1 MDLARQK
8 QTKNKLKL
16 KLFIF
21 SHQAKISIW
30 TFDIQNKQPIP
41 FKQIIRYRVRIVSA
55 CVHSYVLWLVS
66 FWVHPYPLN
75 TFKTQCSSLRELVYN
90 YTSTDDRHVIE
101 KKNYIQKYKLQI
113 VLFVCFWR
121 VIGTDSLSSSCHSYF
136 ECNLN
141 EMG

>member
-41 FKQIIRYRVRIVSA
+41 FKQIIRYRVRTVSA

-90 YTSTDDRHVIE
+90 YTSTNDRRVI
-101 KKNYIQKYKLQI
+101 KKKTTFKNINYKLFFLYAFGELL
-113 VLFVCFWR
+113 V
-121 VIGTDSLSSSCHSYF
+121 TTLSQVPVTHILSAI
-136 ECNLN
+136 
-141 EMG
+141 

>member
-1 MDLARQK
+1 MDLAMQK

-41 FKQIIRYRVRIVSA
+41 FKQIIRYRVRTVSA

-90 YTSTDDRHVIE
+90 YTSTNDRRVI

-121 VIGTDSLSSSCHSYF
+121 VIGTDSLSQVPVTHILSAI
-136 ECNLN
+136 
-141 EMG
+141 